1 VTAAVSRVVVVVG
14 SVNVDMV
21 FRVPRLPGP
30 GETVTRGSFTRS
42 PGGKGGNQAV
52 AAARLGARTWFL
64 GLLGDDELGVEA
76 RRDLESAG
84 VDVSLVRTG
93 AAHTGVAGIFVDEG
107 GENMIAVA
115 SGANS
120 ELDGPRVQEAFAGL
134 DVEGAVVLANLEIPD
149 EAVIAA
155 ATVAGERGWP
165 FVLNP
170 APAREIPGDVLAR
183 CSVLVPNE
191 VEMEDLGG
199 GSVDDLLEAGVG
211 AVVVTR
217 GRQGADLHR
226 RGRPAH
232 RQQSFPGEVVDTTG
246 AGDAFCG
253 ALGWALA
260 GGTDLEEAV
269 RLAAAAGALACRDV
283 GARAGLPHRSEIE
296 RLASQASA

>member
-1 VTAAVSRVVVVVG
+1 MVGNVVVVG

-52 AAARLGARTWFL
+52 AAARLGARTWFV
-64 GLLGDDELGVEA
+64 GLVGDDDLGVEA
-76 RRDLESAG
+76 RRDLDSAG

-93 AAHTGVAGIFVDEG
+93 STHTGVAGIFVDDE
-107 GENMIAVA
+107 GENTIAVA
-115 SGANS
+115 SGANAQV
-120 ELDGPRVQEAFAGL
+120 DGATVSQALSGL
-134 DVEGAVVLANLEIPD
+134 DVDGSVLLANLEIPD

-155 ATVAGERGWP
+155 AAGAEERGWR

-170 APAREIPGDVLAR
+170 APAREIPAEVLSR
-183 CSVLVPNE
+183 CAVLVPNE
-191 VEMEDLGG
+191 VEMDDLGG
-199 GSVDDLLEAGVG
+199 GSADDLLEAGVG

-226 RGRPAH
+226 PGRPVH
-232 RQQSFPGEVVDTTG
+232 RQPSFPGEVVDTTG

-260 GGTDLEEAV
+260 GGTDLELAV
-269 RLAAAAGALACRDV
+269 RLAAAAGALACREV
-283 GARAGLPHRSEIE
+283 GARAGLPDRAEVE
-296 RLASQASA
+296 RIAAESGA

>member
-1 VTAAVSRVVVVVG
+1 MVGNVVVVG

-52 AAARLGARTWFL
+52 AAARLGARTWFV
-64 GLLGDDELGVEA
+64 GLVGDDELGVEA
-76 RRDLESAG
+76 RRDLDSAG

-93 AAHTGVAGIFVDEG
+93 STHTGVAGIFVDDE

-115 SGANS
+115 SGANAQV
-120 ELDGPRVQEAFAGL
+120 DGATVSQALLGL
-134 DVEGAVVLANLEIPD
+134 GVDGAVVLANLEIPD

-155 ATVAGERGWP
+155 AATAEERGWP

-170 APAREIPGDVLAR
+170 APAREIRAEVLSR
-183 CSVLVPNE
+183 CAVLVPNE
-191 VEMEDLGG
+191 VEMDDLGG
-199 GSVDDLLEAGVG
+199 GSIDDLLEAGVG

-226 RGRPAH
+226 EGRPVH
-232 RQQSFPGEVVDTTG
+232 RQPSFPSEVVDTTG

-260 GGTDLEEAV
+260 GGTDLEQAV
-269 RLAAAAGALACRDV
+269 RLAAAAGALACREV
-283 GARAGLPHRSEIE
+283 GARAGLPDRAEVE
-296 RLASQASA
+296 RLAADSGA

>member
-1 VTAAVSRVVVVVG
+1 MVGTVVVVG

-52 AAARLGARTWFL
+52 AAARLGARSWFV
-64 GLLGDDELGVEA
+64 GLVGDDELGVEA
-76 RRDLESAG
+76 RRDLDSAG

-93 AAHTGVAGIFVDEG
+93 STHTGVAGVLVDDQ

-115 SGANS
+115 PGANAQV
-120 ELDGPRVQEAFAGL
+120 DGATVSPALSGL
-134 DVEGAVVLANLEIPD
+134 GIDDAVVLANLEIPD
-149 EAVIAA
+149 EGVIAA
-155 ATVAGERGWP
+155 AAAAEERGWP

-170 APAREIPGDVLAR
+170 APAREIPAEVLSR
-183 CSVLVPNE
+183 CAVLVPNE
-191 VEMEDLGG
+191 VEMDDLGG

-226 RGRPAH
+226 PGRPVH
-232 RQQSFPGEVVDTTG
+232 RQPSFPGEVVDTTG

-260 GGTDLEEAV
+260 GGADLERAV
-269 RLAAAAGALACRDV
+269 RLAAAAGALACREV
-283 GARAGLPHRSEIE
+283 GARSGLPDREEVE
-296 RLASQASA
+296 RLAGEGVT